1 MTSYLFLFGKTPE
14 LSWLE
19 LRSLYSQAR
28 LISPLVAFVE
38 AVLDPIAVMRQLGGT
53 VKIAKVV
60 GTVTE
65 ISVKTL
71 VPLLTKEKRSNHITF
86 GVSRYD
92 TNEPISK
99 GLLADIKNQ
108 LELTGIGARF
118 VEARA
123 DSRLGSVIIA
133 KQDVVD
139 LVITREKKTY
149 LIART
154 IAVQLFE
161 EWNRRDYG
169 RPNADPKSGM
179 LPPKVARMLV
189 NIALRQAQGKPILL
203 DPFCG
208 MGTILAEAL
217 LTGWAVLGSDQ
228 SSDVIKKVEEN
239 LRWLSREYPSIES
252 SLDLYVSDATHIS
265 QNVKP
270 ESIDAIVT
278 EPYMGPAKLK
288 SPIKNIINATI
299 ISIPQAC
306 AFRDSI
312 NSLWININ
320 SSSLFFNKIIIRL

>member
-123 DSRLGSVIIA
+123 
-133 KQDVVD
+133 
-139 LVITREKKTY
+139 
-149 LIART
+149 
-154 IAVQLFE
+154 
-161 EWNRRDYG
+161 
-169 RPNADPKSGM
+169 
-179 LPPKVARMLV
+179 
-189 NIALRQAQGKPILL
+189 
-203 DPFCG
+203 
-208 MGTILAEAL
+208 
-217 LTGWAVLGSDQ
+217 
-228 SSDVIKKVEEN
+228 
-239 LRWLSREYPSIES
+239 
-252 SLDLYVSDATHIS
+252 
-265 QNVKP
+265 
-270 ESIDAIVT
+270 
-278 EPYMGPAKLK
+278 
-288 SPIKNIINATI
+288 
-299 ISIPQAC
+299 
-306 AFRDSI
+306 
-312 NSLWININ
+312 
-320 SSSLFFNKIIIRL
+320 